1 MQMSFIRYR
10 PRRTFRSVL
19 KMFKYFFFQMF
30 TTFFSYNL
38 LSVEMPDMFS
48 VHYGNAMKMT
58 SFHKGKNSTNSRRS
72 IHSIRILFPSQINNS
87 SKMMRS
93 SKMAPLMVVNKFP
106 SVLLKCNVSMLLS
119 KIASLSLLREI

>member
-58 SFHKGKNSTNSRRS
+58 SFHKGKKLYEFLKKHSFYSDS
-72 IHSIRILFPSQINNS
+72 I
-87 SKMMRS
+87 
-93 SKMAPLMVVNKFP
+93 
-106 SVLLKCNVSMLLS
+106 SVSNQ
-119 KIASLSLLREI
+119 